1 MWSVETENLRQMLAE
16 IVHEITYAAH
26 TELAEVTEILANL
39 RRVEIELLGKF
50 L

>member
-1 MWSVETENLRQMLAE
+1 MLAE

-26 TELAEVTEILANL
+26 PELAEVTEILANL
-39 RRVEIELLGKF
+39 GGVEIELLGKF